1 MTTETPPLTLPIQ
14 ARPTH
19 LPMVIEMNAQRRHT
33 IAVLS
38 NWQEQTSPVH
48 CMWFCPHEEV
58 LQKKP
63 IVAFPAVEQCLLLV
77 GSQENTD
84 FFGHFSPLT
93 AGVTGS
99 ALDQVMKEIDEEAP
113 ISPSDEHNHSKKV
126 TIYTVSENSLP
137 DNTPLPIAVGD
148 FKKRFEAVG
157 YEVKL
162 HTLPH
167 ELFGKTLLWD
177 TEKAAFERSDDTYEV
192 TLPTPLGRYSSQKI
206 YTEDG

>member
-1 MTTETPPLTLPIQ
+1 
-14 ARPTH
+14 
-19 LPMVIEMNAQRRHT
+19 MVVEANVQRRHT

-38 NWQEQTSPVH
+38 NWQEQASPVH
-48 CMWFCPHEEV
+48 CLWFCPHEEV

-63 IVAFPAVEQCLLLV
+63 IIAFPAVEQCLLLV

-113 ISPSDEHNHSKKV
+113 IPTSDEYNHGKKV
-126 TIYTVSENSLP
+126 TIYTVSENNLP
-137 DNTPLPIAVGD
+137 DDTPLPIAVKD
-148 FKKRFEAVG
+148 FKKKFETAG
-157 YEVKL
+157 YNVEHHVI
-162 HTLPH
+162 PH
-167 ELFGKTLLWD
+167 DLFGKTLLWD
-177 TEKAAFERSDDTYEV
+177 TEKATFERSDDVYEV
-192 TLPTPLGRYSSQKI
+192 TLPIPLGRYSSQKI